1 MNPNQFKNNKF
12 LIYTA
17 ASVLTHF
24 AFFSLMFFSSQF
36 ESANKKNQSQ
46 IIEIS
51 FAEPDPIGKKEPKPT
66 TIAETDS
73 KTANNELSETAK
85 FLSEKNNTVKKETKA
100 KVGEKF
106 LNTKNSSATAAKNIQ
121 EQQAE
126 KPNKGKTAN
135 NKVDI
140 FDNSFDAFS
149 SMNKKEI
156 KKQKAQEKAQLG
168 GNSEQAS
175 TTNDNLENVESD
187 LMTRLNT
194 KEYRYF
200 GYYNRIKTQ
209 LNHWWV
215 PKVQQKFTK
224 MLRQGRTIASEDN
237 KVTKLVITLNDA
249 GRLVK
254 VQVMGESGIKDLD
267 DAAIEAFRS
276 AAPFP
281 NPPKGMVDKDG
292 LVKIRW
298 DCVVES

>member
-1 MNPNQFKNNKF
+1 MFQHHFQKNKF
-12 LIYTA
+12 LLFTA
-17 ASVLTHF
+17 ASVIAHIALFCLLLIT
-24 AFFSLMFFSSQF
+24 SEPNSKSQQ
-36 ESANKKNQSQ
+36 AD

-51 FAEPDPIGKKEPKPT
+51 FDHIEVPKTKIPEPTSIVESDASE
-66 TIAETDS
+66 
-73 KTANNELSETAK
+73 ANNQLSESAK

-100 KVGEKF
+100 KPGEKF
-106 LNTKNSSATAAKNIQ
+106 HNSKKSSIAGQKQPEQKETQQQTKSKKSKSQDAKS
-121 EQQAE
+121 
-126 KPNKGKTAN
+126 
-135 NKVDI
+135 DI

-149 SMNKKEI
+149 SMNKKE
-156 KKQKAQEKAQLG
+156 EKRQLARA
-168 GNSEQAS
+168 GNNSDLAS
-175 TTNDNLENVESD
+175 TTNDNLEKIESD

-200 GYYNRIKTQ
+200 GYYSRIKSQ
-209 LNHWWV
+209 LNQWWV

-237 KVTKLVITLNDA
+237 KITKLIIYLDDS
-249 GRLVK
+249 GKLVK
-254 VQVMGESGIKDLD
+254 VQVMAESGIKDLD

>member
-1 MNPNQFKNNKF
+1 MFQHHFQKNKF
-12 LIYTA
+12 LLFTA
-17 ASVLTHF
+17 ASVIGHITLFCLLLIT
-24 AFFSLMFFSSQF
+24 
-36 ESANKKNQSQ
+36 SAPNSKNKPTD

-51 FAEPDPIGKKEPKPT
+51 FTDIEAPKTKIPDPTAIVESDT
-66 TIAETDS
+66 SE
-73 KTANNELSETAK
+73 ANNQLSENAK

-100 KVGEKF
+100 KTGEKF
-106 LNTKNSSATAAKNIQ
+106 HNSKKSSVAGQ
-121 EQQAE
+121 EQPGQKESQQQAKTKKSKSQDE
-126 KPNKGKTAN
+126 KS
-135 NKVDI
+135 DI

-149 SMNKKEI
+149 SMNKKEE
-156 KKQKAQEKAQLG
+156 KKQQARK
-168 GNSEQAS
+168 GNTSDLDS
-175 TTNDNLENVESD
+175 TTNDNLEKIESD

-200 GYYNRIKTQ
+200 GYYSRIKSQ

-224 MLRQGRTIASEDN
+224 MLRQGRTIASQDN
-237 KVTKLVITLNDA
+237 KVTKLVIILDDA
-249 GRLVK
+249 GKLVK